1 MRLRSTLLASSRVPT
16 RLPGLRRLALLAAL
30 LGVLPLALTPAAAGT
45 NSARY
50 NFEGN
55 KWLSLD
61 LSVGDVRT
69 DVIRFDWPSTV
80 LGIKTSYKAVVK
92 VVNGSTRQVSVGI
105 AVAIYDAN
113 SKLLGAGT
121 SGSRVGTIDP
131 GDTAEFTVDFDH
143 VTERLEQATQFH
155 IALQTR

>member
-1 MRLRSTLLASSRVPT
+1 MLASAVRT
-16 RLPGLRRLALLAAL
+16 RPRPAGLRAGALLAAML
-30 LGVLPLALTPAAAGT
+30 AVLGVPITPAAAGT

-92 VVNGSTRQVSVGI
+92 VVNGSSSQVSVGV
-105 AVAIYDAN
+105 AVALYDAN

-121 SGSRVGTIDP
+121 TGSRVGTIDP

-155 IALQTR
+155 IALQTRSR